1 MLEWPWWVHH
11 QSPGTQAVAVRLE
24 ALSSTR
30 RSSPAHFTL
39 NVQQASKDLVKL
51 EQNWNQPPPPELTLE
66 STWSCWFSPFSF
78 SARLRILSWKF
89 DSEGFSSWISISTT
103 HLLLHDVPAD
113 HHDLPEH
120 VGLLLQG
127 CLDDE
132 HPWYFHRG
140 WMTDYPNTCR
150 LSNFCKRS
158 FFERIA
164 PIKFIAMTSMSE
176 AHQLLELLVFTCSR
190 KGGTILWKQQN
201 MKSMNFTFCLCIEYW
216 KIPGSYK
223 LVAQLVIWIEMLS
236 KIWEKYSNVQ
246 DPNLHD
252 GNQHRQ
258 SQLQPLFLSL
268 RASQR
273 LSSMKR
279 SIRSFNLSL
288 RDSGN
293 KTLRCEVEVLI
304 FWNNPKPFNFF
315 SLRFANHL
323 KEDYLHNAHS
333 LTS

>member
-1 MLEWPWWVHH
+1 M
-11 QSPGTQAVAVRLE
+11 RLE

-30 RSSPAHFTL
+30 RSSPEHLTL
-39 NVQQASKDLVKL
+39 IVQQASKDLVKL

-89 DSEGFSSWISISTT
+89 DSEGFSSWISISIT

-127 CLDDE
+127 CLGRE
-132 HPWYFHRG
+132 QPWYFHRG

-223 LVAQLVIWIEMLS
+223 LVAQLIWIEMFSQPRSL
-236 KIWEKYSNVQ
+236 WEIQQCPGS
-246 DPNLHD
+246 
-252 GNQHRQ
+252 
-258 SQLQPLFLSL
+258 
-268 RASQR
+268 
-273 LSSMKR
+273 
-279 SIRSFNLSL
+279 
-288 RDSGN
+288 
-293 KTLRCEVEVLI
+293 
-304 FWNNPKPFNFF
+304 
-315 SLRFANHL
+315 
-323 KEDYLHNAHS
+323 
-333 LTS
+333 

>member
-1 MLEWPWWVHH
+1 M
-11 QSPGTQAVAVRLE
+11 RLE

-30 RSSPAHFTL
+30 RFSPEHFTL
-39 NVQQASKDLVKL
+39 IVQQTSKDLVKL

-89 DSEGFSSWISISTT
+89 DSEGFSSWISISIT

-223 LVAQLVIWIEMLS
+223 LDAQLVIWNEMLS
-236 KIWEKYSNVQ
+236 Q
-246 DPNLHD
+246 
-252 GNQHRQ
+252 RR
-258 SQLQPLFLSL
+258 SQRNTAKSRILTCMTETNTNPQLEPLFLSL
-268 RASQR
+268 RASLQWKDQSAA
-273 LSSMKR
+273 LISASE
-279 SIRSFNLSL
+279 
-288 RDSGN
+288 
-293 KTLRCEVEVLI
+293 TLATKRCEVEV
-304 FWNNPKPFNFF
+304 FWNNPKHLNFF

-323 KEDYLHNAHS
+323 KEDYLHTHWPPNGN
-333 LTS
+333 